1 MDDIRRSAA
10 AVYAP
15 GRAGGIANRDGS
27 MSACTN
33 RTDRGMIV
41 VCRHVG
47 GGGVWR
53 DQLVSLILPTYNERE
68 SLYDAVCEALET
80 SLVDEVIVVDNNAAP
95 GSADEALRA
104 GARVVHEP
112 VQGYGAAMQRG
123 LREARGDL
131 LVISEPDGTFSA
143 HDIVKLLAYSD
154 DFDVVYGTR
163 TTLQLIWGG
172 ANMGWF
178 LRIGNMAVAK
188 YAELLYN
195 TTQLSDVGCTMRL
208 LRRSAYVE
216 MAPRFTVRGSH
227 FGVEMMALSFLLGQR
242 AIQVPVNYRRRVGRS
257 SVTGSPAVALRVG
270 LQMIGLLS
278 RYRLQARRVERPPQ
292 RQGWSIDVVGHDV
305 ADAAP
310 AISLADDGER
320 VEQEVS

>member
-1 MDDIRRSAA
+1 MW
-10 AVYAP
+10 
-15 GRAGGIANRDGS
+15 
-27 MSACTN
+27 
-33 RTDRGMIV
+33 RG
-41 VCRHVG
+41 
-47 GGGVWR
+47 
-53 DQLVSLILPTYNERE
+53 QQVSLILPTYNERG
-68 SLYDAVCEALET
+68 SLYTAVHEAWE
-80 SLVDEVIVVDNNAAP
+80 SGWVDEVIVVDNNATP
-95 GSADEALRA
+95 GSDAEARRA
-104 GARVVHEP
+104 GARVVHEQT
-112 VQGYGAAMQRG
+112 QGYGAAIQRG

-208 LRRSAYVE
+208 LRRSAYEE
-216 MAPRFTVRGSH
+216 MAPRFTVLGSH

-242 AIQVPVNYRRRVGRS
+242 TIQVPVNYRRRVGTS
-257 SVTGSPAVALRVG
+257 SVTGSWLVATTVG
-270 LQMIGLLS
+270 LQMFGLLTRRRLARARS
-278 RYRLQARRVERPPQ
+278 RPRERQDWSVVLAGRAVDVRDDDRPGEDGAAVSPGATAR
-292 RQGWSIDVVGHDV
+292 GS
-305 ADAAP
+305 
-310 AISLADDGER
+310 S
-320 VEQEVS
+320 

>member
-1 MDDIRRSAA
+1 
-10 AVYAP
+10 
-15 GRAGGIANRDGS
+15 
-27 MSACTN
+27 
-33 RTDRGMIV
+33 
-41 VCRHVG
+41 
-47 GGGVWR
+47 VWR
-53 DQLVSLILPTYNERE
+53 DQYVSLILPTYNERK
-68 SLYDAVCEALET
+68 SLYDAVREALET
-80 SLVDEVIVVDNNAAP
+80 SLVDEVVVVDNNAAA
-95 GSADEALRA
+95 GSAEEARRA
-104 GARVVHEP
+104 GASVVHEP
-112 VQGYGAAMQRG
+112 VQGYGAALQRG

-131 LVISEPDGTFSA
+131 LVVSEPDGTFSA

-208 LRRSAYVE
+208 LRRSAYAQ

-242 AIQVPVNYRRRVGRS
+242 AIQVPVNYRRRVGTS
-257 SVTGSPAVALRVG
+257 SVTGNHAVALRVG
-270 LQMIGLLS
+270 LQMIGLLT
-278 RYRLQARRVERPPQ
+278 RYRIRARRVERPQ
-292 RQGWSIDVVGHDV
+292 ERQGWSISVLGHDV
-305 ADAAP
+305 MGSSTAATADVPP
-310 AISLADDGER
+310 AEQRIS
-320 VEQEVS
+320 